1 MGGPGREVPTGRTQK
16 TGNLVTLVVATL
28 LALAFGQREAEAD
41 LTGDFYES
49 ENWRVS
55 LRGPKGWKLSD
66 KGSYPSILLWMVHRR
81 PDARMLFSAELVDVK
96 DAQTYAT
103 QTAAR
108 LEKLGFTVRAPQLHS
123 ATGAYWMDF
132 DDGKQFLRQAVLVP
146 SQQGIGYSLTLSAP
160 GTSSRGQLLRAFDY
174 TLRSVVPVRTKPTE
188 AEAEAP

>member
-1 MGGPGREVPTGRTQK
+1 MLT
-16 TGNLVTLVVATL
+16 TLAVAL
-28 LALAFGQREAEAD
+28 MLALAFGLPEARAD
-41 LTGDFYES
+41 LTGDTYES
-49 ENWRVS
+49 EDWRVS

-66 KGSYPSILLWMVHRR
+66 DRSYPSILLWMVHRS
-81 PDARMLFSAELVDVK
+81 PDARMLFSAEILVDVK
-96 DAQTYAT
+96 DAQDYAAK
-103 QTAAR
+103 TAAR

-174 TLRSVVPVRTKPTE
+174 TLRSIIPVRTKQTD
-188 AEAEAP
+188 APIQAP

>member
-1 MGGPGREVPTGRTQK
+1 MSKGLR
-16 TGNLVTLVVATL
+16 VTTLGVAIL
-28 LALAFGQREAEAD
+28 IALAFGLTRVQAD
-41 LTGDFYES
+41 LTGDLYES
-49 ENWRVS
+49 EEWRVS

-66 KGSYPSILLWMVHRR
+66 NRSYPSILLWMVHRR
-81 PDARMLFSAELVDVK
+81 PDARMLFSAELLVNVK
-96 DAQTYAT
+96 NTQDYAT

-108 LEKLGFTVRAPQLHS
+108 LEKLGFKVRAPQLHS

-174 TLRSVVPVRTKPTE
+174 TLRSIVPVRSKPQEYPRE
-188 AEAEAP
+188 AE